1 VELPGELRVGG
12 EPLVQR
18 HEQHQVVHHPD
29 GKEEDGH
36 LAEPH
41 LSAQQCAHEVADD
54 GEVVGRGGHLGQPAV
69 AARHPLAVDLEVQ
82 EEDGHHENVPAV
94 PEFAFRCGSKPDKM
108 WEEDEEVQSPLAFK
122 KPRLLM
128 TA

>member
-1 VELPGELRVGG
+1 
-12 EPLVQR
+12 
-18 HEQHQVVHHPD
+18 
-29 GKEEDGH
+29 
-36 LAEPH
+36 
-41 LSAQQCAHEVADD
+41 
-54 GEVVGRGGHLGQPAV
+54 
-69 AARHPLAVDLEVQ
+69 
-82 EEDGHHENVPAV
+82 V